1 MSMHPTGEQYTI
13 SHGRYA
19 AVVTEV
25 GATLRSLTVDGQE
38 WLWTFGE
45 DDAPAGSA
53 GRQLLPWPNRI
64 RDGRFIFE
72 GEHYQLPISE
82 VPRNV
87 ALHGLDE
94 SAAWELVFRS
104 GTAVTQR
111 HTFYPQAGWPG
122 TLTVTLH
129 HSMTDAGLT
138 VTVRVEN
145 DGSASS
151 PYGYGVHPYF
161 AFDDVNEVVLELPFA
176 SELKVDPERLLPI
189 DIVEVSDAKDFRSA
203 RAVGDV
209 DLDTAFTAPTATDW
223 VARLTG
229 PRHTVEVWGSPSVPW
244 VQLYTRPE
252 RDALAVEPMTCG
264 PDAFNEGPTHDGLV
278 VLAPGESHV
287 ATWGIRVG

>member
-1 MSMHPTGEQYTI
+1 MSMHPTGEQYLI

-25 GATLRSLTVDGQE
+25 GASLRSLTVDGQE

-45 DDAPAGSA
+45 DEAPSA
-53 GRQLLPWPNRI
+53 SQGRQLLPWPNRI
-64 RDGRFIFE
+64 RDGRYGFE
-72 GEHYQLPISE
+72 GTEYQLPITE

-94 SAAWELVFRS
+94 HAAWELVHQGERK
-104 GTAVTQR
+104 VVQR

-129 HSMTDAGLT
+129 HNITDDGLM
-138 VTVRVEN
+138 VIVHVDN
-145 DGSASS
+145 DGDTAA

-161 AFDDVNEVVLELPFA
+161 AFDDLDEVSLELPFA
-176 SELKVDPERLLPI
+176 SELTVDAQRLLPI
-189 DIVEVSDAKDFRSA
+189 EVAPVTPEKDFRA
-203 RAVGDV
+203 GRKVGNTE
-209 DLDTAFTAPTATDW
+209 LDTAFTDPATPQW
-223 VARLTG
+223 TTRLIG
-229 PRHTVEVWGSPSVPW
+229 PRHTVEVWGSETTPW

-264 PDAFNEGPTHDGLV
+264 PDAFNEGPTHDGLI
-278 VLAPGESHV
+278 VLAPGEMHV
-287 ATWGIRVG
+287 ATWGVRAG